1 MEVLSYLLS
10 IGQGTRLDDPLYFIS
25 NLTNSIGTYYFS
37 GDLEGLLVFAT
48 TTTKPLKVVLKHI
61 DKQLNALVK
70 TPPSQ
75 DEVNRAQKAIRSY
88 MLSQLES
95 PRSRANLMVDC
106 YRYTEDPN
114 CLANDW
120 ARYEAVTPEDVLRVA
135 ETYLLNAQRTT
146 LSVVPKGEADSAL
159 DGATNVELP

>member
-1 MEVLSYLLS
+1 
-10 IGQGTRLDDPLYFIS
+10 
-25 NLTNSIGTYYFS
+25 
-37 GDLEGLLVFAT
+37 
-48 TTTKPLKVVLKHI
+48 
-61 DKQLNALVK
+61 
-70 TPPSQ
+70 
-75 DEVNRAQKAIRSY
+75 
-88 MLSQLES
+88 
-95 PRSRANLMVDC
+95 MVDC